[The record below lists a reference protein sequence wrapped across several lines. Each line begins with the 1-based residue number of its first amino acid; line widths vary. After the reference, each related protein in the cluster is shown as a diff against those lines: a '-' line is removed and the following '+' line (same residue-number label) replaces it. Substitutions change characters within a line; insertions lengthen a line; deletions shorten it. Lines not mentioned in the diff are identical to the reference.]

1 MLLLV
6 GRGGRGGGSKKPHQ
20 KDDVINAQPLTSMIT
35 IFNKNWFFNVK
46 LLLKSTLSF
55 ALALDNFCGGSCCC
69 CCCSCCDCTKVKP
82 TPRLALGLNNTDVP
96 RKSVKNFKRDGE
108 GDVKYNG
115 QWAKIS

>member
-20 KDDVINAQPLTSMIT
+20 KDDVINVQPLTLMIT

-46 LLLKSTLSF
+46 LLLKSTLSL
-55 ALALDNFCGGSCCC
+55 ALALEYFCGGSCCC
-69 CCCSCCDCTKVKP
+69 CCKVKS